1 MSGNDKIDKLTTRKF
16 LLTATCLLLSYVG
29 LFAGKLTGDQLVLL
43 VPALLTIFVGGNVAA
58 KHKSFVE
65 GA

>member
-1 MSGNDKIDKLTTRKF
+1 MDKLTTRKF
-16 LLTATCLLLSYVG
+16 LLTATCLLLTYIA
-29 LFAGKLTGDQLVLL
+29 LFMGKLSGAEVTLL

-65 GA
+65 GK